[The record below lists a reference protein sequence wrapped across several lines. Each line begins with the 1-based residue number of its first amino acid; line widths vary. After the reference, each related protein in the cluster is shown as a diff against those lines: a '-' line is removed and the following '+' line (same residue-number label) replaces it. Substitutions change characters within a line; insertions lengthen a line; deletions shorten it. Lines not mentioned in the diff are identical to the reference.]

1 MSDKETIAHI
11 EALDAK
17 RTQCILARDFA
28 GLEPLIAEDL
38 RYVHSSS
45 VLENKAQ
52 YLAKLA
58 SGHYTY
64 RAMTSLHR
72 EMRVIDDVVLVNGD
86 VRIEVEVS
94 GTPKVVMSRYLQVWV
109 KRSAGWQMAS
119 WQSTPIPQA

>member
-1 MSDKETIAHI
+1 MSDKDTIAHI

-28 GLEPLIAEDL
+28 GLETLIAEDL

-52 YLAKLA
+52 YLAKLT

-86 VRIEVEVS
+86 VRIGVEVS